1 MFLKRFSPFVFLIIA
16 SKSFASG
23 FGVDIVN
30 WYSYVLARFFSFF
43 SKGLSDEMLLK
54 KVEFWSPVVASSF
67 IVVLLFALSFFSGF
81 YRLKP
86 KSMTNQDLLPDKTF
100 SLKSFFEICWDIVVS
115 TLETT
120 LGEKHWKRFAPF
132 MGCVFFIVLMS
143 NLSGVVP
150 GFEPATASTNFS
162 FAIGIVVFLIFNF
175 YGLKE
180 SGFGYVKHMAGPVLW
195 MAPLLF
201 VIEFISVLS
210 RPISLSLRVTGNI
223 SGDHFVF
230 SIFSGILKNL
240 NLEFLPIPAIFLGF
254 GTFVSFLQA
263 FIFMT
268 LSTVYIKLAL
278 EANESH

>member
-1 MFLKRFSPFVFLIIA
+1 MFLKLLSSSAFIVFSF
-16 SKSFASG
+16 KSLASG
-23 FGVDIVN
+23 FGVEIVN
-30 WYSYVLARFFSFF
+30 WYSFVLSRLLTFFLP
-43 SKGLSDEMLLK
+43 GLSHEMLVK
-54 KVEFWSPVVASSF
+54 KVEFWSPVLASSF
-67 IVVLLFALSFFSGF
+67 VVFLLFFLSLISGF
-81 YRLKP
+81 FRIKP
-86 KSMTNQDLLPDKTF
+86 KAMTNLELLPEKKL
-100 SLKSFFEICWDIVVS
+100 SVKSFFEICWDIVVS

-132 MGCVFFIVLMS
+132 MGCVFFIVLIS

-162 FAIGIVVFLIFNF
+162 FAIGLVVFIIFNF

-201 VIEFISVLS
+201 IIEFISVLS